1 MTWPARLSVAA
12 LTALTALLLSACAT
26 PGDSPGTGGDGFGA
40 PDPAALADHLA
51 PAADG
56 EVIGQGTVLQG
67 GDAPPAFCLG
77 GVMESYPP
85 QCSGPPIVNWDW
97 DLAGGFESASGVTW
111 GAYAVTGTWDGTAF
125 TRTGV
130 PIPLSLYDAMPFD
143 DPLAGR
149 QGLTARHELERIQQ
163 EVSAGQGGYVLTA
176 GTDRGFVVV
185 TVVYD
190 DGTFQ
195 ARMDAGYGA
204 DVVVVLSALRAYG

>member
-1 MTWPARLSVAA
+1 MTWQARPVAAA
-12 LTALTALLLSACAT
+12 LTTFTALLLAACAT
-26 PGDSPGTGGDGFGA
+26 PGDPAGTGGDGFGA
-40 PDPAALADHLA
+40 PDPAALADHLT

-85 QCSGPPIVNWDW
+85 QCSGPPIMNWDW
-97 DLAGGFESASGVTW
+97 DLAGGSESASGVTW
-111 GAYAVTGTWDGTAF
+111 GAYAVTGTWDGATF

-149 QGLTARHELERIQQ
+149 QGLTAPHELERIQQ
-163 EVSAGQGGYVLTA
+163 EVFSGRKGHVLTA

-195 ARMDAGYGA
+195 ARMDAEYSA